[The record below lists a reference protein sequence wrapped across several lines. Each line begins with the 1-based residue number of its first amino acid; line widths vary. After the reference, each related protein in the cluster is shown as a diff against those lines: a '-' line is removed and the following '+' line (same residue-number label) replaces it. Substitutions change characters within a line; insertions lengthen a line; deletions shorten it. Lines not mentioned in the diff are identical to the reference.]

1 MFVVCR
7 SYTKNTAEAEDVL
20 HDGFIKIFDKINM
33 YKGAGSFEGWMRR
46 IFVNTALERYRKMS
60 KIYVVEEVKDTI
72 VEIEE
77 DTVSE
82 ISEKE
87 LLLLINELSP
97 QYKLVF
103 NLYVLENLTHKEISK
118 CLEISEGSSKSN
130 LARARQTLK
139 TKVNNLMVLKKKGS
153 VYGK

>member
-20 HDGFIKIFDKINM
+20 HDGFIKIFDKIGM

-72 VEIEE
+72 IEIEE
-77 DTVSE
+77 ETVSE

-139 TKVNNLMVLKKKGS
+139 TKVNNLMVLKKKGN